1 MHGGESNHRKGRI
14 IELLMMGNIVALIGA
29 GIAFACF
36 ELRPVQI
43 FEHPFLAADGTS
55 PEESTGIPGTRDDKE
70 FDRIVVGLN
79 LEDDKR
85 FVFHPKTGG
94 TSIGF
99 KVSRPDKR
107 KSGLFLP
114 ENSATH
120 LEGEVVSYRL
130 SRFLGVSEI
139 YNPVSYYTLGPNGIR
154 RFSEMLRS
162 NERNSSRR
170 KNTKSIK
177 NKIGASP
184 QELLGVFKFRHKR
197 ESQPV
202 DALARNGLNTRHS
215 FVAFLH
221 GDGPMPA
228 EQMRTFKGVIPDKP
242 DYPSPFEKE
251 RILAAQFSTIL
262 VLDALC
268 GQWDRFSGGNIEV
281 YAHKD
286 GRLQFIA
293 RDNGGANLNWG
304 SAGRNWYRKY
314 LRWVTRFDP
323 NLIAELR
330 LLHDFLS
337 GSRTEYKGYLFKS
350 ELEEDMGFISSR
362 SFKEFQW
369 RLTDFL
375 ERNLPACEK
384 KYGRRCYFKMPSDES
399 QGREARTETPVS
411 SVAHLE

>member
-1 MHGGESNHRKGRI
+1 MIG
-14 IELLMMGNIVALIGA
+14 LLMNGNIVAVIGA
-29 GIAFACF
+29 GIAYTW
-36 ELRPVQI
+36 LGWGPLQI
-43 FEHPFLAADGTS
+43 FEDRILVAHGPRAEDS
-55 PEESTGIPGTRDDKE
+55 NGIPGTRNDKE
-70 FDRIVVGLN
+70 FDRVIVGLN
-79 LEDDKR
+79 LEDDRR
-85 FVFHPKTGG
+85 FVFHPKTSG

-139 YNPVSYYTLGPNGIR
+139 YNPVGYYTLGPKGVR
-154 RFSEMLRS
+154 RFSELLRS
-162 NERNSSRR
+162 NERNFNRR
-170 KNTKSIK
+170 KNTKSVK
-177 NKIGASP
+177 GKIATSP
-184 QELLGVFKFRHKR
+184 DEMLGIYKFRHKR
-197 ESQPV
+197 ESQSV

-215 FVAFLH
+215 FVALIR

-228 EQMRTFKGVIPDKP
+228 ERKRTFKGVIPDKP
-242 DYPSPFEKE
+242 DYPSPFEQE

-314 LRWVTRFDP
+314 VRWVTRFDP
-323 NLIAELR
+323 QLIAELR
-330 LLHDFLS
+330 LLHDFLK
-337 GSRTEYKGYLFKS
+337 GTEERYKGYESKS
-350 ELEEDMGFISSR
+350 KLEEAMGFLSSR

-384 KYGRRCYFKMPSDES
+384 KYGASCYFKLPSDDS
-399 QGREARTETPVS
+399 GGREARRSTPGQ
-411 SVAHLE
+411 SVAHRE